1 MALFRGTIARTP
13 RLPLVLVVAWVV
25 EAATAVSRGI
35 DGGYPRPG
43 ENGGGLAE
51 GGRKLLA
58 LNGEEIKERAKELY
72 AEWARIY
79 GLDNASS
86 LLPPPSPLPFP
97 PAVPPAPHLEDC
109 SARTAWRHAS
119 EARGP
124 GDEPPLW
131 ARGRGGA
138 AQGAGERGGE
148 GCGEGPWPP
157 WVRGADVDN
166 LPLTRVAQRDIWESQ
181 RIGAGCDGRRLLVA
195 RWWPGVRHGLGSQV
209 HLAGA
214 YLSIAMAHNR
224 TFVPWPGQFDRALD
238 QSCQGLGQRGDWECF
253 YFPIA
258 SADCT
263 HRVQQALASRAMP
276 ACASRGFSAAAA
288 SEATIVCVEQQQLGE
303 LFMAQGSEAA
313 SLWGAPYLSIPPT
326 VEHWGQMQGMTA
338 NESMTHW
345 WRAQA
350 TRFMMRW
357 PSAHLCHVS
366 NQQRHAAFGPL
377 VANQLATFAPTQSA
391 FLRPLT
397 ASNAVSEADFAL
409 LSAMGDSS
417 PSLPLSPSG
426 LPPSDSSS
434 SLSSFPSSFLSA
446 KPPAPAP
453 ASPPEPP
460 QLLAVGASPPLSSPL
475 LPPETVGES
484 TGESMGESTGESAR
498 VVEAEAP
505 PPVRT
510 LASTVWTTRGFPVA
524 FCSHYSCDAGASSS
538 SGGGGSSSSRGGGE
552 LGAEE
557 AYRMVGGEVH
567 VPRGMVSLHVRQ
579 TDKGREMRLAS
590 FHSHMFLLL
599 RLKRSL
605 PNLQFV
611 WLNTEA
617 QSVIDATSLHP
628 DWTFFYSTNSRQGDM
643 SAHQQPQPKEQQQQQ
658 QQQHEEDLRAYD
670 SEQSVAV
677 SFASLLIAAHCDVFV
692 GSLGSNWSRLI
703 NELRSTNGRL
713 LAGFVALNLGEY

>member
-397 ASNAVSEADFAL
+397 ASNAV
-409 LSAMGDSS
+409 
-417 PSLPLSPSG
+417 
-426 LPPSDSSS
+426 
-434 SLSSFPSSFLSA
+434 
-446 KPPAPAP
+446 K
-453 ASPPEPP
+453 
-460 QLLAVGASPPLSSPL
+460 
-475 LPPETVGES
+475 TVGES